1 MKTKFTTLA
10 AAASLSAALAA
21 CGHSEINTVKATTVP
36 QDSTH
41 TYETAL
47 SNRTSCEKDSWR
59 TFKDETNRT
68 VVEYRCELK
77 SGAALLAAFR
87 QQKIAD
93 TQRDFQGYY
102 HGLDQTTEQAS
113 HNPEAAEKELAD
125 AQNKLAQL
133 QSQTD
138 TAKSN
143 AAASGDPGALR
154 QTMVNQDDV
163 VAAQR
168 VVEQAQQHLDDAK
181 TTLASLPQERAR
193 FEQQEKDAI
202 AQIDKAYGGVTGASE
217 VFQWYVRDSEVA
229 PAWVGVELTKQDGS
243 TVRQDRGWQQT
254 LWDLLNHR
262 GDDHVHAVLNVPD
275 NIAAGQQPSAS

>member
-1 MKTKFTTLA
+1 MSLVLVAILSLA
-10 AAASLSAALAA
+10 LSG
-21 CGHSEINTVKATTVP
+21 CGRSEIDTVKATAVP
-36 QDSTH
+36 QDATH
-41 TYETAL
+41 TYDTAL
-47 SNRTSCEKDSWR
+47 SNRSSCKKDEWHS
-59 TFKDETNRT
+59 FKDETNRT

-93 TQRDFQGYY
+93 TQRDFQGFY

-125 AQNKLAQL
+125 AQSKLAQL

-143 AAASGDPGALR
+143 ATASGDPGALR
-154 QTMVNQDDV
+154 QAMVNQDDV
-163 VAAQR
+163 AAAQR
-168 VVEQAQQHLDDAK
+168 AVEQAQQHLDDAK
-181 TTLASLPQERAR
+181 TTLTGLPQERAR
-193 FEQQEKDAI
+193 FEQQEKDAL
-202 AQIDKAYGGVTGASE
+202 AQIEKTYGGVTRASE
-217 VFQWYVRDSEVA
+217 VFQWHVRDNEVV

-254 LWDLLNHR
+254 LRDLLNHR